1 MKDTPLPDDIAS
13 LKLIIAKQN
22 AILAD
27 REMVVAD
34 YEGFVE
40 EHEAI
45 VAGYEDVIAEHEA
58 TVIDYE
64 NIIADR
70 DQLVAQLEEQVSL
83 LKALQFVASSEK
95 SKGTQGEYQ
104 YSLFDEAEFVC
115 GQPDSEPEAETV
127 QVPAHARAKKGR
139 KPISEAIPREEIVHD
154 IPDEEK
160 ICACGC
166 ELSRIGKVVSEK
178 LDYVPA
184 KIRVQRHVRPKY
196 ACKNC
201 EGTEDDG
208 QTVKIAPMPP
218 QLIRQGIVTPG
229 LLAHILTN
237 KFCDGLPFYRQNR
250 MFERL
255 GIDISRSTMSN
266 WAVLAAE
273 RCRPIMKLL
282 HKHLRS
288 GEIINLDETPV
299 QVLKEPGRKNTSKSY
314 MWVACRS
321 GTAPEVL
328 FHYAPS
334 RAGKIAAEII
344 GNFKGI
350 LQTDGYAGY
359 NALGESMGITHAG
372 CLVHVRRKFMDVLKA
387 GSKKKKGTAS
397 TVVDLIAKLYRLE
410 SRARKDGLSQ
420 DEILNMR
427 REKALLIFEKIYETI
442 VNAKDSV
449 PPKSL
454 LGKAIYYALG
464 QWGRIRFYL
473 ENAALTP
480 DNNIAE
486 NAIRPF
492 AVGRKNW
499 LFSGSPRG
507 AEASATLY
515 SLIETAKANNLNPAN
530 YLLRLFEKLPHA
542 QNRADYEALMPW
554 AVSRDSQSE

>member
-1 MKDTPLPDDIAS
+1 MDKAFFPDDPEK
-13 LKLIIAKQN
+13 LKELILQQNRLLAKQESQLAEQESQLAEQN
-22 AILAD
+22 A
-27 REMVVAD
+27 
-34 YEGFVE
+34 
-40 EHEAI
+40 AI
-45 VAGYEDVIAEHEA
+45 VDKNGVIEE
-58 TVIDYE
+58 
-64 NIIADR
+64 
-70 DQLVAQLEEQVSL
+70 LSEQVEL
-83 LKALQFVASSEK
+83 LKAIAFAKKSELK
-95 SKGTQGEYQ
+95 KKPAKDEYQ

-115 GQPDSEPEAETV
+115 GQPDSEPESETV

-139 KPISEAIPREEIVHD
+139 KPISESIPRVEIVHD
-154 IPDEEK
+154 IPNEEK

-166 ELSRIGKVVSEK
+166 ELSRIGEVVSEK

-208 QTVKIAPMPP
+208 QTVKIASMPP

-266 WAVLAAE
+266 WAMLAAE
-273 RCRPIMKLL
+273 QCRPIVDLL
-282 HKHLRS
+282 YEHLRS
-288 GEIINLDETPV
+288 AEIINLDETPV
-299 QVLKEPGRKNTSKSY
+299 QVLKEPGRKNTTKSY
-314 MWVACRS
+314 MWVSVRS
-321 GTAPEVL
+321 GTNPVVL

-334 RAGKIAAEII
+334 RAGKIAAEIV

-359 NALGESMGITHAG
+359 NALGESTGITHAG
-372 CLVHVRRKFMDVLKA
+372 CLVHVRRKFMDVLKV

-397 TVVDLIAKLYRLE
+397 TVVDLISKLYRLE
-410 SRARKDGLSQ
+410 SGARKNGLSPA
-420 DEILNMR
+420 EILKMR
-427 REKALLIFEKIYETI
+427 TEKALPILEKIYETI

-454 LGKAIYYALG
+454 LGRAISYALG
-464 QWGRIRFYL
+464 QWNRIMIYL
-473 ENAALTP
+473 QNAAVTP

-507 AEASATLY
+507 AEASAAIY
-515 SLIETAKANNLNPAN
+515 SLIETAKANNLNPAD

-542 QNRADYEALMPW
+542 QGRADYEDLMPW
-554 AVSRDSQSE
+554 AVNADSHSI